1 MKNIHIKTSVLFL
14 VILDGLPTDW
24 LVFNVFKF
32 FKSFHLIYIII
43 MMMMMMMMIIIIVI
57 IIIIIIT
64 TTIIII
70 VIIKQ
75 KKQKTKAKRKQN

>member
-43 MMMMMMMMIIIIVI
+43 I
-57 IIIIIIT
+57 IIIIIKT
-64 TTIIII
+64 
-70 VIIKQ
+70 